1 MKSCER
7 CGDLVLSTHPRA
19 RFCSERCRKRAEKAR
34 HERRRRAER
43 SVVATPSP
51 RGCSDCG
58 TTQGMDWW
66 VGRHSPKPDGRP
78 PTAAARC
85 WWCYNAHCRQ
95 RPSQQR
101 KLKGIRTHEKLI
113 GPPAPSPRLWHC
125 SDCGEWFELR
135 NGSRRCVPCSIEY
148 NTKRR
153 SESHGR
159 RLRAE
164 AAGDRSIHWLPLG
177 ERDGWKCH
185 LCGCKVPKVAGTARN
200 MDGATVDHLVPL
212 AQGGEHVWEN
222 VALAHRRCNISRGAR
237 GVAQLRLVG

>member
-1 MKSCER
+1 MKQCDPH
-7 CGDLVLSTHPRA
+7 GK
-19 RFCSERCRKRAEKAR
+19 CR
-34 HERRRRAER
+34 
-43 SVVATPSP
+43 
-51 RGCSDCG
+51 DCG
-58 TTQGMDWW
+58 TTEGMGWW
-66 VGRHSPKPDGRP
+66 VDRMKHPGAAGSRCHLCYLAYTRRRQSGTRAGTKPR
-78 PTAAARC
+78 
-85 WWCYNAHCRQ
+85 
-95 RPSQQR
+95 
-101 KLKGIRTHEKLI
+101 LI

-125 SDCGEWFELR
+125 ADCGEWFKQR

-185 LCGCKVPKVAGTARN
+185 LCGCKVPKVAGTAKN

-212 AQGGEHVWEN
+212 VQGGEHVWEN
-222 VALAHRRCNISRGAR
+222 VALAHRRCNLSRGDR
-237 GVAQLRLVG
+237 GLAQLRLVG